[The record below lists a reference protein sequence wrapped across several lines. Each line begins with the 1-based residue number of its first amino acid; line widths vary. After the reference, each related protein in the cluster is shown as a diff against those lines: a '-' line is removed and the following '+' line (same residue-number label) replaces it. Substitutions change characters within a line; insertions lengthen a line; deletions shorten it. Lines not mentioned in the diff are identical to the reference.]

1 MAMSFKNKLAAV
13 LLMTMMPR
21 SIIGA
26 PSKDEAL
33 KIGDTAPQFAM
44 RTINP
49 ELSRQKLFT
58 LSRHVGD
65 SPAEPKTA
73 LVLSFAASYCEPC
86 KKELGEL
93 RSLEGQLN
101 KAGVLLAV
109 VVIDTEPDGIESMR
123 KLTVDELKLPYPVLS
138 DRFGVLARRYHANTL
153 PHVIVIDKAGTIQ
166 WIHSGFT
173 EGAIGELRAKLGLQ
187 S

>member
-1 MAMSFKNKLAAV
+1 MRTAPLSLWLALVSALV
-13 LLMTMMPR
+13 LGEAW
-21 SIIGA
+21 GA
-26 PSKDEAL
+26 PKEEDL

-44 RTINP
+44 KTINA
-49 ELSRQKLFT
+49 ELSKVSLFA
-58 LSRHVGD
+58 LSRHVGE
-65 SPAEPKTA
+65 SPAEPKQA

-93 RSLEGQLN
+93 RAMDAQLK

-153 PHVIVIDKAGTIQ
+153 PHVVIVDKVGTIQ

-173 EGAIGELRAKLGLQ
+173 KDALDQLRSKLGI
-187 S
+187 